1 MRYAALVERLANEGE
16 RAWEVHER
24 ALRHRR
30 QGGDVV
36 LLSIG
41 DPDFDTPAAIAEA
54 LVERLRAGDT
64 HYGAIDGS
72 LELKAAI
79 AAFHARHGGGQAGP
93 EHVSV
98 TLGAQG
104 ALYGALMC
112 IAQAGDEVVVP
123 QPAYVTYDSV
133 VQASGAVPVAVALR
147 PEHGFRL
154 DAGDIAAAV
163 TDRTRA
169 ILVNTPHNPSG
180 AVATRAELEALA
192 ALCRRRGLWLVCDE
206 VYGRT
211 LFDGRR
217 HLSPRALPGMAERTI
232 VADSL
237 SKSHAM
243 TGWRIGWT
251 VGPPA
256 FARHMYRLGLA
267 LHYGP
272 PTFVQAA
279 ALAAFSG
286 TFPEVEAMRARY
298 QARRDLVCEALAGRR
313 GIRALAPQGG
323 CFMMVDV
330 RASGLASQVFAERL
344 LDEAGV
350 AVLAGEGFGA
360 AGFVRLSLTAPED
373 DLVRAAAR
381 IARFAEA
388 LAPPG

>member
-1 MRYAALVERLANEGE
+1 MRYAALVRRLANAGA

-24 ALRHRR
+24 ALRYRR
-30 QGGDVV
+30 QGRDIV

-41 DPDFDTPAAIAEA
+41 DPDFATPAAIAEA
-54 LVERLRAGDT
+54 LIARLRAGDT

-72 LELKAAI
+72 DELKAAI
-79 AAFHARHGGGQAGP
+79 AAFQARHGGGAAGP
-93 EHVSV
+93 ENISV

-112 IAQAGDEVVVP
+112 IAQAGDEVIVP
-123 QPAYVTYDSV
+123 QPAYATYDSV
-133 VQASGAVPVAVALR
+133 VQASGARPVAVALR
-147 PEHGFRL
+147 PERGFHL
-154 DAGDIAAAV
+154 DGGDLKAAV
-163 TDRTRA
+163 TPRTRA
-169 ILVNTPHNPSG
+169 ILFNTPHNPSG
-180 AVATRAELEALA
+180 AVATRGELEALA
-192 ALCRRRGLWLVCDE
+192 QLCRQRDLWLICDE

-217 HLSPRALPGMAERTI
+217 HLSPRTLPGMAERSVVI
-232 VADSL
+232 DSL

-251 VGPPA
+251 VAPA
-256 FARHMYRLGLA
+256 AFTRYMYRLGLA

-279 ALAAFSG
+279 ALVAFSG

-298 QARRDLVCEALAGRR
+298 QARRDLVCAALAGRG
-313 GIRALAPQGG
+313 GIRVLVPQGG
-323 CFMMVDV
+323 CFTLVDV
-330 RASGLASQVFAERL
+330 RGNGLTSQEFAERL

-350 AVLAGEGFGA
+350 AVMAGEGFGA

-373 DLVRAAAR
+373 DLARATAR

-388 LAPPG
+388 LAS